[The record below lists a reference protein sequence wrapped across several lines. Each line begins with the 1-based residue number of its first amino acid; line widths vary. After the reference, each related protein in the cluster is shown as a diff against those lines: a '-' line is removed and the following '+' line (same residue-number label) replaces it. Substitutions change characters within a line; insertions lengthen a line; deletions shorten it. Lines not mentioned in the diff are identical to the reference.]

1 MLQAVLPITLA
12 EQVLENIPRKT
23 KWANHISD
31 NPEELEILSERI
43 DPAPGTH
50 KVKYSSGI
58 DDIEIIHTAHTRKGF
73 ALGAVLAAEFLKGK
87 KGIYSMKEVLGCKTR
102 LFINDKMKFLV
113 PIILFISMFSA
124 CKQKQEKDQVNTLA
138 PLDNLKTGNERFVSG
153 HPVHPDETLDRI
165 RELKKG
171 QNPFVVVVSCS
182 DSRLPPELIFDQ
194 GLGDVFSIRTAG
206 NVIGDYE
213 LGSIEYAIEHLH
225 CKLIVVLGH
234 ENCGA
239 IQAYATS
246 GNEKHNDHIQTLVD
260 YIAAEEEEKIIP
272 DSLRSNIDILVK
284 ANIAHAVNLLRSS
297 TPVLKPLVD
306 KNEIKIIGAY
316 YDLDSGNVLFDK

>member
-1 MLQAVLPITLA
+1 LLT
-12 EQVLENIPRKT
+12 
-23 KWANHISD
+23 S
-31 NPEELEILSERI
+31 
-43 DPAPGTH
+43 
-50 KVKYSSGI
+50 
-58 DDIEIIHTAHTRKGF
+58 
-73 ALGAVLAAEFLKGK
+73 
-87 KGIYSMKEVLGCKTR
+87 
-102 LFINDKMKFLV
+102 
-113 PIILFISMFSA
+113 

-138 PLDNLKTGNERFVSG
+138 PLDNLKAGNERFVSG
-153 HPVHPDETLDRI
+153 HPVHPDETLNRI

-213 LGSIEYAIEHLH
+213 LGSIEYAVEHLH

-246 GNEKHNDHIQTLVD
+246 GNEKHDDHIQTLVD

-272 DSLRSNIDILVK
+272 DSSRSNIDILVN
-284 ANIAHAVNLLRSS
+284 ANIVHAVNLLRSS

>member
-1 MLQAVLPITLA
+1 
-12 EQVLENIPRKT
+12 
-23 KWANHISD
+23 
-31 NPEELEILSERI
+31 
-43 DPAPGTH
+43 
-50 KVKYSSGI
+50 
-58 DDIEIIHTAHTRKGF
+58 
-73 ALGAVLAAEFLKGK
+73 
-87 KGIYSMKEVLGCKTR
+87 
-102 LFINDKMKFLV
+102 
-113 PIILFISMFSA
+113 MFSA
-124 CKQKQEKDQVNTLA
+124 CKQKQENGQVNTLA

-171 QNPFVVVVSCS
+171 QNPFVVVISCS

-246 GNEKHNDHIQTLVD
+246 GNEKHDDHIQTLVD
-260 YIAAEEEEKIIP
+260 YIAAEEEEKIVP
-272 DSLRSNIDILVK
+272 DSLRSNIDTLVK
-284 ANIAHAVNLLRSS
+284 ANIVHAVNLLRSS

-306 KNEIKIIGAY
+306 KNEVKIIGAY

>member
-1 MLQAVLPITLA
+1 
-12 EQVLENIPRKT
+12 
-23 KWANHISD
+23 
-31 NPEELEILSERI
+31 
-43 DPAPGTH
+43 
-50 KVKYSSGI
+50 
-58 DDIEIIHTAHTRKGF
+58 
-73 ALGAVLAAEFLKGK
+73 
-87 KGIYSMKEVLGCKTR
+87 
-102 LFINDKMKFLV
+102 MKFLV
-113 PIILFISMFSA
+113 TILFISLLFS
-124 CKQKQEKDQVNTLA
+124 CNQKQEKEQDNTLP
-138 PLDNLKTGNERFVSG
+138 PLDKLKVGNERFVSG

-171 QNPFVVVVSCS
+171 QNPFVVVISCS

-246 GNEKHNDHIQTLVD
+246 GNE
-260 YIAAEEEEKIIP
+260 
-272 DSLRSNIDILVK
+272 
-284 ANIAHAVNLLRSS
+284 
-297 TPVLKPLVD
+297 
-306 KNEIKIIGAY
+306 
-316 YDLDSGNVLFDK
+316 

>member
-1 MLQAVLPITLA
+1 
-12 EQVLENIPRKT
+12 
-23 KWANHISD
+23 
-31 NPEELEILSERI
+31 
-43 DPAPGTH
+43 
-50 KVKYSSGI
+50 
-58 DDIEIIHTAHTRKGF
+58 
-73 ALGAVLAAEFLKGK
+73 
-87 KGIYSMKEVLGCKTR
+87 
-102 LFINDKMKFLV
+102 MKFLV
-113 PIILFISMFSA
+113 PILFISLFFS
-124 CKQKQEKDQVNTLA
+124 CKQKQEKDQDTALT
-138 PLDNLKTGNERFVSG
+138 PLDKLKTGNERFISG

-171 QNPFVVVVSCS
+171 QDPFVVVISCS

-213 LGSIEYAIEHLH
+213 LGSIEYAVEHLH

-246 GNEKHNDHIQTLVD
+246 ENEKHNDHIQSLVD
-260 YIAAEEEEKIIP
+260 YIAAEEEEKIVP
-272 DSLRSNIDILVK
+272 DSLRSNIDTLVK
-284 ANIAHAVNLLRSS
+284 ANIVHAVNLLRSS

-316 YDLDSGNVLFDK
+316 YDLDSGNVLFDN

>member
-1 MLQAVLPITLA
+1 
-12 EQVLENIPRKT
+12 
-23 KWANHISD
+23 
-31 NPEELEILSERI
+31 
-43 DPAPGTH
+43 
-50 KVKYSSGI
+50 
-58 DDIEIIHTAHTRKGF
+58 
-73 ALGAVLAAEFLKGK
+73 
-87 KGIYSMKEVLGCKTR
+87 
-102 LFINDKMKFLV
+102 MKFILPLV
-113 PIILFISMFSA
+113 LLISMFSA
-124 CKQKQEKDQVNTLA
+124 CKQKQENDQVNTLA
-138 PLDNLKTGNERFVSG
+138 PLDNLKAGNERFVSG
-153 HPVHPDETLDRI
+153 HPVHPDETLNRI

-213 LGSIEYAIEHLH
+213 LGSIEYAVEHLH
-225 CKLIVVLGH
+225 CKLIVILGH

-246 GNEKHNDHIQTLVD
+246 GNEKHDDHIQTLVD
-260 YIAAEEEEKIIP
+260 YIAAEEEEKIVP

-284 ANIAHAVNLLRSS
+284 ANIAHGVNFLRSY
-297 TPVLKPLVD
+297 TPVLKSLVD

-316 YDLDSGNVLFDK
+316 YDLDNGNVLFDK

>member
-1 MLQAVLPITLA
+1 MLT
-12 EQVLENIPRKT
+12 
-23 KWANHISD
+23 S
-31 NPEELEILSERI
+31 
-43 DPAPGTH
+43 
-50 KVKYSSGI
+50 
-58 DDIEIIHTAHTRKGF
+58 
-73 ALGAVLAAEFLKGK
+73 
-87 KGIYSMKEVLGCKTR
+87 
-102 LFINDKMKFLV
+102 
-113 PIILFISMFSA
+113 

-138 PLDNLKTGNERFVSG
+138 PLDKLKAGNEKFVSG

-213 LGSIEYAIEHLH
+213 LGSIEYAVEHLH

-284 ANIAHAVNLLRSS
+284 ANIAHGVNFLRSS

>member
-1 MLQAVLPITLA
+1 
-12 EQVLENIPRKT
+12 
-23 KWANHISD
+23 
-31 NPEELEILSERI
+31 
-43 DPAPGTH
+43 
-50 KVKYSSGI
+50 
-58 DDIEIIHTAHTRKGF
+58 
-73 ALGAVLAAEFLKGK
+73 
-87 KGIYSMKEVLGCKTR
+87 
-102 LFINDKMKFLV
+102 MKFLV
-113 PIILFISMFSA
+113 PILFISLFFS
-124 CKQKQEKDQVNTLA
+124 CKQNQEKDQVTALA
-138 PLDNLKTGNERFVSG
+138 PLDKLKVGNERFVSG

-213 LGSIEYAIEHLH
+213 LGSIEYAVEHLH

-246 GNEKHNDHIQTLVD
+246 GKEKHNDHIQTLVD
-260 YIAAEEEEKIIP
+260 YIAAEEEEKNIS
-272 DSLRSNIDILVK
+272 DSLRSNIDTLVK
-284 ANIAHAVNLLRSS
+284 ANIVHAVNLLRSS

-316 YDLDSGNVLFDK
+316 YDLDSGNVLFDN

>member
-1 MLQAVLPITLA
+1 
-12 EQVLENIPRKT
+12 
-23 KWANHISD
+23 
-31 NPEELEILSERI
+31 
-43 DPAPGTH
+43 
-50 KVKYSSGI
+50 
-58 DDIEIIHTAHTRKGF
+58 
-73 ALGAVLAAEFLKGK
+73 
-87 KGIYSMKEVLGCKTR
+87 
-102 LFINDKMKFLV
+102 MKFILPLV
-113 PIILFISMFSA
+113 LLISMFSA
-124 CKQKQEKDQVNTLA
+124 CKQKQENDQVNTLA
-138 PLDNLKTGNERFVSG
+138 PLDNLKAGNERFVSG
-153 HPVHPDETLDRI
+153 HPVHPDETLNRI

-213 LGSIEYAIEHLH
+213 LGSIEYAVEHLH

-246 GNEKHNDHIQTLVD
+246 GNEKHDDHIQTLVD

-272 DSLRSNIDILVK
+272 DSSRSNIDILVN
-284 ANIAHAVNLLRSS
+284 ANIVHAVNLLRSS

>member
-1 MLQAVLPITLA
+1 
-12 EQVLENIPRKT
+12 
-23 KWANHISD
+23 
-31 NPEELEILSERI
+31 
-43 DPAPGTH
+43 
-50 KVKYSSGI
+50 
-58 DDIEIIHTAHTRKGF
+58 
-73 ALGAVLAAEFLKGK
+73 
-87 KGIYSMKEVLGCKTR
+87 
-102 LFINDKMKFLV
+102 
-113 PIILFISMFSA
+113 MFSA
-124 CKQKQEKDQVNTLA
+124 CKQKQENGQVNTLA

-153 HPVHPDETLDRI
+153 RPVHPDETLNRI

-213 LGSIEYAIEHLH
+213 LGSIEYAVEHLH

-284 ANIAHAVNLLRSS
+284 ANIAHGVNFLRSS

>member
-1 MLQAVLPITLA
+1 
-12 EQVLENIPRKT
+12 
-23 KWANHISD
+23 
-31 NPEELEILSERI
+31 
-43 DPAPGTH
+43 
-50 KVKYSSGI
+50 
-58 DDIEIIHTAHTRKGF
+58 
-73 ALGAVLAAEFLKGK
+73 
-87 KGIYSMKEVLGCKTR
+87 
-102 LFINDKMKFLV
+102 MKFL
-113 PIILFISMFSA
+113 ISILFISFFFS
-124 CKQKQEKDQVNTLA
+124 CKQKQEKDQDNTLA
-138 PLDNLKTGNERFVSG
+138 PLDKLKVGNESFVSG
-153 HPVHPDETLDRI
+153 HPVHPDETLNRI

-213 LGSIEYAIEHLH
+213 LGSIEYAVEHLH

-246 GNEKHNDHIQTLVD
+246 GNEKHHDHIQNLVD
-260 YIAAEEEEKIIP
+260 YIAAEEEEKNIP
-272 DSLRSNIDILVK
+272 DSSRSNIDILVN
-284 ANIAHAVNLLRSS
+284 ANIVHAVNLLKSS

>member
-1 MLQAVLPITLA
+1 
-12 EQVLENIPRKT
+12 
-23 KWANHISD
+23 
-31 NPEELEILSERI
+31 
-43 DPAPGTH
+43 
-50 KVKYSSGI
+50 
-58 DDIEIIHTAHTRKGF
+58 
-73 ALGAVLAAEFLKGK
+73 
-87 KGIYSMKEVLGCKTR
+87 
-102 LFINDKMKFLV
+102 MKFL
-113 PIILFISMFSA
+113 ISILFISFFFS
-124 CKQKQEKDQVNTLA
+124 CKQKQEKDQDNTLA
-138 PLDNLKTGNERFVSG
+138 PLDKLKVGNESFVSG
-153 HPVHPDETLDRI
+153 HPVHPDETLNRI

-213 LGSIEYAIEHLH
+213 LGSIEYAVEHLH

-246 GNEKHNDHIQTLVD
+246 GNEKHDDHIQTLVD

-272 DSLRSNIDILVK
+272 DSLRSNIDTLVK
-284 ANIAHAVNLLRSS
+284 ANIVHAVNLLRSS
-297 TPVLKPLVD
+297 TPVLKSLVD
-306 KNEIKIIGAY
+306 RNEIKIIGAY

>member
-1 MLQAVLPITLA
+1 
-12 EQVLENIPRKT
+12 
-23 KWANHISD
+23 
-31 NPEELEILSERI
+31 
-43 DPAPGTH
+43 
-50 KVKYSSGI
+50 
-58 DDIEIIHTAHTRKGF
+58 
-73 ALGAVLAAEFLKGK
+73 
-87 KGIYSMKEVLGCKTR
+87 
-102 LFINDKMKFLV
+102 MKFLV
-113 PIILFISMFSA
+113 PILFISMFSA
-124 CKQKQEKDQVNTLA
+124 CKQKQENGQVNTLA
-138 PLDNLKTGNERFVSG
+138 PLDNLKAGNERFVSG

-171 QNPFVVVVSCS
+171 QNPFVVIVSCS

-213 LGSIEYAIEHLH
+213 LGSIEYAVEHLH

-246 GNEKHNDHIQTLVD
+246 GKEKHDDHIQSLVD
-260 YIAAEEEEKIIP
+260 YIAAEEEEKIVP
-272 DSLRSNIDILVK
+272 DSLRSNIDTLVK
-284 ANIAHAVNLLRSS
+284 ANIVHAVNLLRSS
-297 TPVLKPLVD
+297 APVLKTLVD